1 MHIVQRPTLG
11 IPAEIEMD
19 FLSRTE
25 VKEFSNDSF
34 SILACIRTG
43 DGELFNRPVLSVEP
57 EGKSKQPISLL
68 AQAWTGRW
76 AERVESALEWGR
88 ALRSQFFP
96 EITFTPASRAVSG

>member
-1 MHIVQRPTLG
+1 MHIDQQPTLG

-19 FLSRTE
+19 FLSRIE

-68 AQAWTGRW
+68 ARLLPS
-76 AERVESALEWGR
+76 R
-88 ALRSQFFP
+88 RSF
-96 EITFTPASRAVSG
+96 SSLVV